1 MCGPMNRKSPL
12 CSECIDG
19 FGLSATSFLYTCS
32 NCTHFSLTY
41 GIPLYV
47 LIEVIPITVL
57 YLIFDIKSDDLF
69 HSLQPLGDECN
80 YY

>member
-1 MCGPMNRKSPL
+1 MNRKGVRFAVNVLMS
-12 CSECIDG
+12 

-69 HSLQPLGDECN
+69 HFFTATR
-80 YY
+80 